1 MYLWCIVNWT
11 HFFSSK
17 KEGATLSTH
26 SSSKCPASARHW
38 CVSWKAGVPHQLSVG
53 RHWLAVH
60 DECQR
65 FVSGLN
71 FQQLHICLSICCIQL
86 PLLETEY
93 TLYRLLTKIQKCV
106 NWEYMFLTM
115 DLGTNCW
122 ETASRGRIAISL
134 LLEKRLVR
142 SFSSEPRC
150 VPWGIGSGG
159 SATFLPLLEL
169 PHNTARQITFVI
181 TMSNVQTL

>member
-1 MYLWCIVNWT
+1 MYLCCIVNWT

-65 FVSGLN
+65 SVSGLN

-106 NWEYMFLTM
+106 NWESTCSWRWTWERTAEKLHHVEESPSHCSLRSALSALFLLSRVVFLEE
-115 DLGTNCW
+115 LGA
-122 ETASRGRIAISL
+122 E
-134 LLEKRLVR
+134 V
-142 SFSSEPRC
+142 
-150 VPWGIGSGG
+150 
-159 SATFLPLLEL
+159 LPLFCHFLNCHTTQHGKL
-169 PHNTARQITFVI
+169 H
-181 TMSNVQTL
+181 L